1 MVYDSVQEGISD
13 SEIDLDNDGIKNKDE
28 IIFGTNP
35 NLPDTDED
43 GLTDYEEIYTYNTD
57 PLVVD
62 TDDDKL
68 NDGDEIVLG
77 FSPLVRDTDGNGI
90 IDGEEYILQNVN
102 SDRFNEDIYSNNL
115 AIPVDLIVSAKGNA
129 NNNINI
135 TEYTGCLKGDERSY
149 VGKIIEIAGSEINSG
164 SISFELDNDYQI
176 KNYELLGEHTNGL
189 VICCN
194 DGEMTTPLETIYNE
208 ETRKLTANISSQ
220 GIYFV
225 MDVMDWINSLGL
237 DYSDANTNI
246 SNVNV
251 QNTRKAQS
259 VVNVSN
265 IQIKGQTDIVFIVDT
280 TGSMGSYV
288 SNVKNNI
295 NSFVDEIT
303 AAGITPYFALVEY
316 KDITCDGQ
324 NSTNA
329 KKNTDNSTWF
339 KTADD
344 FKNEIAKLGVSGG
357 GDEPE
362 TLIDALEMARR
373 LDLRKTS
380 QKFFVVVTDAG
391 YKINNNYGIQSI
403 DEMISLLNDDE
414 INVSVVSTLGNKS
427 KYESLCNM
435 TGGIFANVQ
444 GDFKNELLSIADMIS
459 EETNNG
465 YWIALDGLPIQ
476 YARLREEPVK
486 NGTCDTDGDTL
497 YDWNELDDLNN
508 IKKVYLSPFI
518 AALKLNIEMEQLPN
532 DYINVYGFTSNP
544 IKVDTDDDGLLDG
557 KTVYIKYTNSEGFVE
572 TLEAAPKNP
581 EPRNYTGSK
590 NLWKTHIE
598 SMKNGGKLATEDSD
612 KYYKPTKPYIN
623 FGWSGWHPVIDTNL
637 VESLNSLYASA
648 EALACDFRYDAEH
661 IALHSYGFQWQV
673 VGGYNNLYDVVFD
686 VVCSMNKRK
695 YTFEFDGKDYV
706 IWAWKGSYLSLGPG
720 SEVGFYESEND
731 IGLWT
736 FSDFFR
742 MSCSLYKIS
751 GEGSYTTLYNWYPQE
766 YQWWVTLCS

>member
-1 MVYDSVQEGISD
+1 
-13 SEIDLDNDGIKNKDE
+13 
-28 IIFGTNP
+28 
-35 NLPDTDED
+35 
-43 GLTDYEEIYTYNTD
+43 
-57 PLVVD
+57 
-62 TDDDKL
+62 
-68 NDGDEIVLG
+68 
-77 FSPLVRDTDGNGI
+77 
-90 IDGEEYILQNVN
+90 
-102 SDRFNEDIYSNNL
+102 
-115 AIPVDLIVSAKGNA
+115 
-129 NNNINI
+129 
-135 TEYTGCLKGDERSY
+135 
-149 VGKIIEIAGSEINSG
+149 
-164 SISFELDNDYQI
+164 
-176 KNYELLGEHTNGL
+176 
-189 VICCN
+189 
-194 DGEMTTPLETIYNE
+194 MTTPLETIYNE

-459 EETNNG
+459 CQTAD
-465 YWIALDGLPIQ
+465 Y
-476 YARLREEPVK
+476 LR
-486 NGTCDTDGDTL
+486 
-497 YDWNELDDLNN
+497 
-508 IKKVYLSPFI
+508 
-518 AALKLNIEMEQLPN
+518 
-532 DYINVYGFTSNP
+532 
-544 IKVDTDDDGLLDG
+544 
-557 KTVYIKYTNSEGFVE
+557 
-572 TLEAAPKNP
+572 
-581 EPRNYTGSK
+581 
-590 NLWKTHIE
+590 
-598 SMKNGGKLATEDSD
+598 
-612 KYYKPTKPYIN
+612 
-623 FGWSGWHPVIDTNL
+623 
-637 VESLNSLYASA
+637 
-648 EALACDFRYDAEH
+648 
-661 IALHSYGFQWQV
+661 
-673 VGGYNNLYDVVFD
+673 
-686 VVCSMNKRK
+686 
-695 YTFEFDGKDYV
+695 
-706 IWAWKGSYLSLGPG
+706 
-720 SEVGFYESEND
+720 
-731 IGLWT
+731 
-736 FSDFFR
+736 
-742 MSCSLYKIS
+742 
-751 GEGSYTTLYNWYPQE
+751 
-766 YQWWVTLCS
+766 